1 MTTAQLNQL
10 TRYLA
15 SLRSLSAST
24 RMMQLGHIM
33 HSPSARAFISNYTGR
48 FAVYLS
54 VEHVKINVHQ
64 QAVQAY
70 GMWVEKVGKFY
81 LFYILLTL
89 FEAIAI

>member
-1 MTTAQLNQL
+1 MIETKSAKL
-10 TRYLA
+10 RYSIILYSNA
-15 SLRSLSAST
+15 YCT
-24 RMMQLGHIM
+24 
-33 HSPSARAFISNYTGR
+33 ISNYTGR

-64 QAVQAY
+64 QAIQAY

-89 FEAIAI
+89 FETIAS

>member
-1 MTTAQLNQL
+1 MKKAGRLVAEKWALLIWQCPPNFE
-10 TRYLA
+10 
-15 SLRSLSAST
+15 
-24 RMMQLGHIM
+24 
-33 HSPSARAFISNYTGR
+33 PCISNYTGR